1 MHHAPLDRDK
11 SIEAVLLSAVVQ
23 RHSRR
28 ILLEL
33 PVLLLSL
40 AQELLFEAPRLVQLG
55 LLLALDVALEDPQDL
70 DLSQG
75 WLGVVEVSEHI
86 RT

>member
-1 MHHAPLDRDK
+1 MHHTPLDRDK
-11 SIEAVLLSAVVQ
+11 SVEAVLLSAVVQ

>member
-1 MHHAPLDRDK
+1 MHYTPLDRDK
-11 SIEAVLLSAVVQ
+11 SVEAVLLSAVVQ

-40 AQELLFEAPRLVQLG
+40 AQELLFEAPRLVQLR